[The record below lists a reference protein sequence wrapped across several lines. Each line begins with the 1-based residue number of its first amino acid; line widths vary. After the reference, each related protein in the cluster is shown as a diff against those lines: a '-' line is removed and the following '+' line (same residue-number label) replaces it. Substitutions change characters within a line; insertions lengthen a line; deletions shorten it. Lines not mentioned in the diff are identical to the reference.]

1 MPFTPILAS
10 DSLPS
15 ALAKIKCLDFSRIQ
29 QKGKIGKKQKT
40 KKQKTTKKKTI
51 KKKTHLDV
59 NIFDLK
65 KTTTKAHMPFINNS
79 LAFHL

>member
-51 KKKTHLDV
+51 KKK
-59 NIFDLK
+59 N
-65 KTTTKAHMPFINNS
+65 PS
-79 LAFHL
+79 